1 LVEAGQALLAPLGPV
16 VGEYCA
22 DLHRQAGVELV
33 FGETVARFDGG
44 TLLEQV
50 LLAGGRTLPCELALV
65 CVGAEPN
72 SELAG
77 VAGLEV
83 DFGVVVD
90 EFCRSSD
97 GSIFAAG
104 DVASRWSPRW
114 NRRLRLEHYD
124 NAHLQGL
131 HVGGAM
137 LGDATIYDPVPYFW
151 TEQYD
156 AMVQMVGVFE
166 PEDRA
171 VLRGEPGSGRFS
183 VFYLRQGSISACVA
197 VNRFQD
203 LSAARRLIESRIPV
217 AEEMLSK
224 ASLDLRAWSIRAAE
238 EVRDERTYT

>member
-1 LVEAGQALLAPLGPV
+1 
-16 VGEYCA
+16 
-22 DLHRQAGVELV
+22 
-33 FGETVARFDGG
+33 
-44 TLLEQV
+44 
-50 LLAGGRTLPCELALV
+50 
-65 CVGAEPN
+65 
-72 SELAG
+72 
-77 VAGLEV
+77 
-83 DFGVVVD
+83 
-90 EFCRSSD
+90 
-97 GSIFAAG
+97 
-104 DVASRWSPRW
+104 
-114 NRRLRLEHYD
+114 
-124 NAHLQGL
+124 
-131 HVGGAM
+131 M